1 MKNAAFRRRIDEAI
15 KNDMAA
21 PLVRQLN
28 EAENTARD
36 HKIVLAIA
44 FIGGT
49 MAIAYFAHSSSWLS
63 VLLEAPLTAFMYR
76 WYLNYMKPLMK
87 KKSELSE
94 KLMLEFPRIA
104 ARRMNG
110 GDA

>member
-1 MKNAAFRRRIDEAI
+1 MTDMKNAAFRRRMDEAI

-49 MAIAYFAHSSSWLS
+49 MAIAYFAPYTSQL
-63 VLLEAPLTAFMYR
+63 FIR
-76 WYLNYMKPLMK
+76 
-87 KKSELSE
+87 
-94 KLMLEFPRIA
+94 
-104 ARRMNG
+104 
-110 GDA
+110 